1 MGILT
6 IDAIKQQSVSCC
18 HEDECKTGGG
28 NSCLPLV
35 VHAGRQFG
43 TPIARGK
50 DCHSN
55 DGKTNYQIRINLQI
69 LIQCKVGH
77 MQNKIFRKY

>member
-1 MGILT
+1 MF
-6 IDAIKQQSVSCC
+6 
-18 HEDECKTGGG
+18 
-28 NSCLPLV
+28 LPLV

-55 DGKTNYQIRINLQI
+55 DGKTNCQIRINLQI